1 MRPLAISE
9 TAKQILLLQQEIQR
23 SQESRYD
30 HRLHAVLLV
39 AHGVTCPDVSH
50 MLGDAPRTV
59 EYWVHRFQEK
69 GLDGLMEGEHPGRP
83 SRLTAEQ
90 LAGVN
95 RALRRNPAEQAMGV
109 NLWDGKTLSAWIAK
123 EYGVHL
129 GTRQCQ
135 RLFRQLNFRLRKPR
149 PVVAGASKTQ
159 KQTFKKNSAK

>member
-1 MRPLAISE
+1 MRPLAISQ
-9 TAKQILLLQQEIQR
+9 TARQILLLQQEIQR
-23 SQESRYD
+23 SEESRYD

-39 AHGVTCPDVSH
+39 AHGVTCPEVSR

-69 GLDGLMEGEHPGRP
+69 GLDGLMEGKHPGRP

-90 LAGVN
+90 LTGVN
-95 RALRRNPAEQAMGV
+95 RALRRNPAEKGMEV
-109 NLWDGKTLSAWIAK
+109 NLWDGKTLSAWIDK

-149 PVVAGASKTQ
+149 PMVAGASKTQ
-159 KQTFKKNSAK
+159 KQNFKKNSAK